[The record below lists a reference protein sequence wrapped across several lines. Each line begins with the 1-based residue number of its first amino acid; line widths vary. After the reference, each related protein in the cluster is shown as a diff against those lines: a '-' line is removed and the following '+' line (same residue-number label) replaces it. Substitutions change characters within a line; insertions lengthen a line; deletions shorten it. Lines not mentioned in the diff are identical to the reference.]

1 MNFLARATTPL
12 ERRRLLPDDPAVMST
27 PPARPAVFVDR
38 DRTLIEDPGYIADPA
53 QVQLLPGAAE
63 AVALLRAAGYPV
75 VVVTNQS
82 GIARGLITEEQL
94 AAVHQ
99 RLQALLQQQGT
110 GVDAIYY
117 CPYLDGPEAVVESYR
132 RASSLRKPQPGM
144 LLAAAR
150 ELNLDLESSWMVG
163 DSVSDIEAGRAAGCR
178 TIRLGK
184 PGADAVADHYA
195 EDLKA
200 AARRILAE
208 DHIAA
213 EPLAAAPQPTATPDL
228 RRADPKDPPPA
239 SPQPLRTENAGPSG
253 PAESA
258 SNTQWLCQIVEEL
271 RLLRRQQQH
280 EDFSIAR
287 LAAAVAQAVALCTII
302 YGLYAWATDNGPAA
316 TYGLLAGIAFQLMAL
331 SFFTASSKH

>member
-1 MNFLARATTPL
+1 
-12 ERRRLLPDDPAVMST
+12 MST
-27 PPARPAVFVDR
+27 SHARPAVFVDR
-38 DRTLIEDPGYIADPA
+38 DRTLIEDPGYLADPA
-53 QVQLLPGAAE
+53 QVKLLPGAAE

-117 CPYLDGPEAVVESYR
+117 CPYLDGPEAVVDSYR

-150 ELNLDLESSWMVG
+150 DLNLDLKSSWMVG
-163 DSVSDIEAGRAAGCR
+163 DAVSDIEAGRSAGCR
-178 TIRLGK
+178 TIRLGE
-184 PGADAVADHYA
+184 PTADTAADHHA
-195 EDLKA
+195 PDLLS

-208 DHIAA
+208 DGIAA
-213 EPLAAAPQPTATPDL
+213 ESLAPAAPPTATPGI
-228 RRADPKDPPPA
+228 RRADPEDPPPDL
-239 SPQPLRTENAGPSG
+239 SRQRPTEEAGLSG
-253 PAESA
+253 SAEST
-258 SNTQWLCQIVEEL
+258 SDTQWLCQIVEEL

-287 LAAAVAQAVALCTII
+287 LAAAVAQAVALCTIT

-331 SFFTASSKH
+331 SFFTAASKH